1 MLGDGIFQ
9 FAKSDVLNAGVD
21 REHGVATILRLADAF
36 NVFNDVTATVTN
48 HATATRLAGN
58 LRLERQLKALLALVI
73 DVGKTNQMRE
83 QLAARIVAP
92 VFTLQGNSGHTKRH
106 HLRRI
111 LRRQMALQV
120 DEITL
125 RISKLFRQF
134 GRTHFEQTRQR
145 SDIFSAKI
153 QGRGGGP
160 HGFNRR

>member
-1 MLGDGIFQ
+1 
-9 FAKSDVLNAGVD
+9 
-21 REHGVATILRLADAF
+21 
-36 NVFNDVTATVTN
+36 
-48 HATATRLAGN
+48 
-58 LRLERQLKALLALVI
+58 
-73 DVGKTNQMRE
+73 MRE

-106 HLRRI
+106 DLRRI

-153 QGRGGGP
+153 QG
-160 HGFNRR
+160 